1 MYVRLTCWARTLTTV
16 AAFALA
22 STCVFPSFAHAKEEI
37 VAERIDLIRHGES
50 EDNPDQG
57 EPVARLDGTLLP
69 SRGKVLSGWN
79 SASLTLLGVSQAVKA
94 GEFLLQQEKNVNVK
108 MRDALWLYSP
118 LLRTRQTFSAVL
130 VGAKLAK
137 TASSLKIRPDTR
149 LFERSAGS
157 LTSLTWDEAAHFWPE
172 MKKGRQ
178 ASVFSLASAG
188 YPNGE
193 SLEIVYRRASE
204 AIDEAIAS
212 ERRIIVVSH
221 ELTIKALL
229 AHLTTGRID
238 DSAFAFKVENA
249 KAITLVRKDGAWVIE
264 PTQNQ

>member
-1 MYVRLTCWARTLTTV
+1 MQVKTNHRFLKLATIFFFVLALGLLLPTLSV
-16 AAFALA
+16 ASAN
-22 STCVFPSFAHAKEEI
+22 V

-50 EDNPDQG
+50 EDNADQG
-57 EPVARLDGTLLP
+57 RPVSRLDGNIVP

-94 GEFLLQQEKNVNVK
+94 GEFLLQQDAGADVK

-118 LLRTRQTFSAVL
+118 LLRTKQTFAGVL
-130 VGAKLAK
+130 VGAKLAGS
-137 TASSLKIRPDTR
+137 TEVRSRPDTR

-157 LTSLTWDEAAHFWPE
+157 LTNLTWDEAAQVWPE

-178 ASVFSLASAG
+178 ASVFNQASAA

-193 SLEIVYRRASE
+193 SLEMVYRRAS
-204 AIDEAIAS
+204 ASIDEALAS
-212 ERRIIVVSH
+212 ERRVIVIAH
-221 ELTIKALL
+221 ELTIKTLV
-229 AHLTTGRID
+229 AHLTKGMID

-249 KAITLVRKDGAWVIE
+249 KAITLLRKDGKWVIS
-264 PTQNQ
+264 P